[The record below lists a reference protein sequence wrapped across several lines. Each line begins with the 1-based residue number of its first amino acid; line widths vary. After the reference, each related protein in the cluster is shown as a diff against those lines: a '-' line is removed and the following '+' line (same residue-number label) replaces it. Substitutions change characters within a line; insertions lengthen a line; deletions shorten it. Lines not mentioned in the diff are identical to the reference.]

1 MLASAAQTATLQ
13 SGFENLKVILT
24 YNACWDILF
33 PRKKRV
39 YRHFCIKDKVTIAMM
54 RVSYNK
60 LWKLM
65 IDRKLMKKD
74 LTAMAGISTNAM
86 AKMGKEE
93 NVSTEVLGKICDAL
107 QCRIEEIIEFLPYE
121 EPSPKNRTDTVL

>member
-1 MLASAAQTATLQ
+1 M
-13 SGFENLKVILT
+13 V
-24 YNACWDILF
+24 
-33 PRKKRV
+33 RV
-39 YRHFCIKDKVTIAMM
+39 N
-54 RVSYNK
+54 YNK

-93 NVSTEVLGKICDAL
+93 NVSTEVLGKICEAL
-107 QCRIEEIIEFLPYE
+107 NCRIEDILEFVPDEIEKDADDGQIE
-121 EPSPKNRTDTVL
+121 

>member
-1 MLASAAQTATLQ
+1 
-13 SGFENLKVILT
+13 
-24 YNACWDILF
+24 
-33 PRKKRV
+33 
-39 YRHFCIKDKVTIAMM
+39 MM

-60 LWKLM
+60 LWKMM

-93 NVSTEVLGKICDAL
+93 NVSTEVLGKICNAL
-107 QCRIEEIIEFLPYE
+107 NCRIEDIVEFLPDVDQNGVQNGVTNGKE
-121 EPSPKNRTDTVL
+121 A

>member
-1 MLASAAQTATLQ
+1 
-13 SGFENLKVILT
+13 
-24 YNACWDILF
+24 
-33 PRKKRV
+33 
-39 YRHFCIKDKVTIAMM
+39 MM

-107 QCRIEEIIEFLPYE
+107 NCKIEDIVEFLPDE
-121 EPSPKNRTDTVL
+121 DQNEVVNGKEA

>member
-1 MLASAAQTATLQ
+1 
-13 SGFENLKVILT
+13 
-24 YNACWDILF
+24 
-33 PRKKRV
+33 
-39 YRHFCIKDKVTIAMM
+39 M
-54 RVSYNK
+54 RVNYNK

-93 NVSTEVLGKICDAL
+93 NVSTEVLGKICAAL
-107 QCRIEEIIEFLPYE
+107 NCKIEDIVEFIPDDE
-121 EPSPKNRTDTVL
+121 VIGETDGKE

>member
-1 MLASAAQTATLQ
+1 M
-13 SGFENLKVILT
+13 
-24 YNACWDILF
+24 
-33 PRKKRV
+33 
-39 YRHFCIKDKVTIAMM
+39 TIAMM

-60 LWKLM
+60 LWKMM

-93 NVSTEVLGKICDAL
+93 NVSTEVLGKICSAL
-107 QCRIEEIIEFLPYE
+107 NCRIEDIVEFLPDE
-121 EPSPKNRTDTVL
+121 DQNGVVNGKEA

>member
-1 MLASAAQTATLQ
+1 M
-13 SGFENLKVILT
+13 V
-24 YNACWDILF
+24 
-33 PRKKRV
+33 RV
-39 YRHFCIKDKVTIAMM
+39 N
-54 RVSYNK
+54 YNK

-93 NVSTEVLGKICDAL
+93 NVSTEVLGKICEAL
-107 QCRIEEIIEFLPYE
+107 NCRIEDIMEFVPDESRSSE
-121 EPSPKNRTDTVL
+121 EKEKLT

>member
-1 MLASAAQTATLQ
+1 
-13 SGFENLKVILT
+13 
-24 YNACWDILF
+24 
-33 PRKKRV
+33 
-39 YRHFCIKDKVTIAMM
+39 M
-54 RVSYNK
+54 RVNYNK

-93 NVSTEVLGKICDAL
+93 NVSTEVLGKICEAL
-107 QCRIEEIIEFLPYE
+107 NCKIEDIVEFIPE
-121 EPSPKNRTDTVL
+121 DETNGETDGKEQ

>member
-1 MLASAAQTATLQ
+1 M
-13 SGFENLKVILT
+13 
-24 YNACWDILF
+24 
-33 PRKKRV
+33 
-39 YRHFCIKDKVTIAMM
+39 TIAMM

-60 LWKLM
+60 LWKMM

-93 NVSTEVLGKICDAL
+93 NVSTEVLGKICSAL
-107 QCRIEEIIEFLPYE
+107 NCRIEDIVEFVPE
-121 EPSPKNRTDTVL
+121 ERDGEANGKAE